1 MLVECVS
8 QTFAMTGALA
18 WQVKKPNKKRFFWV
32 LKGEM
37 ARDYLF
43 IYFARLSPF
52 CVMGSFFPSLSLN
65 LLRIPITLHHTRN
78 SRHQQE
84 SALPTTSI
92 HHPKL
97 PSPWHTSHCSQRLQT
112 DFSDHLRDLFTGFGL
127 NCLQS
132 TNIETSSTL

>member
-8 QTFAMTGALA
+8 QTFAMTGVLA

-43 IYFARLSPF
+43 IYCARLSPF

-92 HHPKL
+92 HHPNVFSAIAISISKYII
-97 PSPWHTSHCSQRLQT
+97 CRYLQ
-112 DFSDHLRDLFTGFGL
+112 LLVE
-127 NCLQS
+127 Q
-132 TNIETSSTL
+132 

>member
-92 HHPKL
+92 HHPKNVFGR
-97 PSPWHTSHCSQRLQT
+97 PITPVSSQCWFLQ
-112 DFSDHLRDLFTGFGL
+112 LKYGG
-127 NCLQS
+127 QS
-132 TNIETSSTL
+132 MIAAS